1 MLYAVSV
8 FFPDNL
14 PMTAIQTVLGF
25 VLLTFIPGLLILR
38 VIRKRFRPIDVL
50 YAVTLS
56 LTFSMFVA
64 WVTNAVYVQSQI
76 ISKPFIGTT
85 LPWTY
90 VGVIGALTVS
100 VWNLTRDQTPADE
113 IRRVFTYIGEYN
125 GKVIVLLL
133 TLPILGVAGALFI
146 NRVSENGIALFVLAT
161 CAVLPL
167 SVLHFDEKR
176 RYLGLAILAISFA
189 LVLQRALLATH
200 LAFGDGMAEYGVA
213 QRILNNGYWIPT
225 GTKGAMVRVGPM
237 QAAYQL
243 IMDIPLLW
251 VFKTAHPFVFAFTPV
266 IGYLLATRYFSKEVA
281 FLGSALY
288 VFLPE
293 TYRLLPR
300 NTRTGAA
307 VFFTAVL
314 VAVILDAGIEKRYRN
329 FLALAFFWALITS
342 HYGIGPLVLLL
353 IIPAYLC
360 YYVLRRLG
368 ERSQPMA
375 GFVSLT
381 LYVVLTYGWYAY
393 VTSDTFDFVAG
404 VLIGRALNFLE
415 PTSNTAATNALSF
428 GMPSLSFEVFFYS
441 HLIIAAFTCLGVG
454 IVALVYLLR
463 LLSVEHPLIT
473 WLSEFVG
480 MDAHGATRS
489 GAYLSMMLGFALL
502 FPLSFGPNILSSA
515 RTFGLLMVFMGPFA
529 ILAMCLPKLLRGR
542 FVPAS
547 VFLVIIMLVSSG
559 FVAATVTHDASRVP
573 NFDRDR
579 IVQSGDRLEQFA
591 LYRVYT
597 PESGIFASSFIA
609 KHIPDESMVYKSR
622 LGTYQ
627 TQPRSSDG
635 TGPIIRDI
643 QQPTDLNKGYTY
655 IAQVDMTSGSITTGF
670 YGFIYYEY
678 FELPEFTNKDL
689 VYTNGRAK
697 IYDGN

>member
-14 PMTAIQTVLGF
+14 PMTAVQAVLGF
-25 VLLTFIPGLLILR
+25 VLLTFVPGLLIMR
-38 VIRKRFRPIDVL
+38 VVRERFRPIDVL

-76 ISKPFIGTT
+76 ISKPFFGTT
-85 LPWTY
+85 LTWIY
-90 VGVIGALTVS
+90 VGVIGTLTVS
-100 VWNLTRDQTPADE
+100 VWYLTRDQTPADE
-113 IRRVFTYIGEYN
+113 IHRVFTYVGEYN
-125 GKVIVLLL
+125 GKVVVLLL
-133 TLPILGVAGALFI
+133 TLPIFGVAGALFI
-146 NRVSENGIALFVLAT
+146 NRVSENAIALFVLAA

-167 SVLHFDEKR
+167 LMLYFDENR

-213 QRILNNGYWIPT
+213 QRILNSGYWIPT

-266 IGYLLATRYFSKEVA
+266 VGYLLATRYFSKEVA
-281 FLGSALY
+281 FLGSSLY
-288 VFLPE
+288 IFLPE

-314 VAVILDAGIEKRYRN
+314 VAVILDGGIEKRYRN
-329 FLALAFFWALITS
+329 FLALGFFWALITS
-342 HYGIGPLVLLL
+342 HYGVGPLVLLL
-353 IIPAYLC
+353 IIPAYIC

-368 ERSQPMA
+368 EKSQPMA
-375 GFVSLT
+375 EFVSVT

-393 VTSDTFDFVAG
+393 VISDTFDFVGG
-404 VLIGRALNFLE
+404 VLVSRALNFLE

-428 GMPSLSFEVFFYS
+428 GMPSLSFKIFFYS

-454 IVALVYLLR
+454 IATLVYLLR
-463 LLSVEHPLIT
+463 LLPVEHPLIK
-473 WLSEFVG
+473 WVSEFVG
-480 MDAHGATRS
+480 MDAYGATRS

-529 ILAMCLPKLLRGR
+529 ILAMRLPGIRRGR
-542 FVPAS
+542 LVPAS

-579 IVQSGDRLEQFA
+579 IVQSGDPLEQFA

-597 PESGIFASSFIA
+597 PESAIFASSFIS
-609 KHIPDESMVYKSR
+609 KYISDESTVYKSR
-622 LGTYQ
+622 LGTYN
-627 TQPRSSDG
+627 TDPRPSSD
-635 TGPIIRDI
+635 TNPNIRNI
-643 QQPTDLNKGYTY
+643 QQPADLNKGYTY
-655 IAQVDMTSGSITTGF
+655 VAQADTTSGTITTGF
-670 YGFIYYEY
+670 YGFVYYEY
-678 FELPEFTNKDL
+678 FGLPEFTNEDL
-689 VYTNGRAK
+689 IYTNGRAK
-697 IYDGN
+697 VYL